1 MSNKQL
7 AIELEEIIN
16 NLKQY
21 RLLTNKLVN
30 DHVSQHDIN
39 LFSEREYIKST
50 DNNYY
55 KYDYELYQ
63 WLDITILYEIL
74 SKLKEMKDE

>member
-16 NLKQY
+16 NIKQY

-30 DHVSQHDIN
+30 NHVSQHDIN
-39 LFSEREYIKST
+39 LFSEQEYIKST
-50 DNNYY
+50 DNHYY
-55 KYDYELYQ
+55 EYTYDLYN

>member
-1 MSNKQL
+1 MSKEQL

-30 DHVSQHDIN
+30 NHVSQHDIN
-39 LFSEREYIKST
+39 LFSEQEYIKST

-74 SKLKEMKDE
+74 SKLKEMK